1 MHKYTFAL
9 SLGQN
14 YEIRFLFD
22 QRLMESAFSDSLLA
36 SGGLVQ
42 PPEISGTTK
51 GVTMK
56 FLRDVGIHR
65 ETRNQKSL

>member
-14 YEIRFLFD
+14 YEIKLLFD
-22 QRLMESAFSDSLLA
+22 QQLMESAFSDSLLA

-51 GVTMK
+51 DMIMK
-56 FLRDVGIHR
+56 CF
-65 ETRNQKSL
+65 TRCWYP